1 MSSKKGNIGKGIG
14 GQAVIEGVMMKGK
27 KMYSLSVRTP
37 DKTIKTVKT
46 FTKPAKEKCFIWGLP
61 IIRGVVAFCDSLV
74 TGMRVTMKSA
84 ELAGLDDIEYDN
96 NSKFEM
102 WLQKKFGDKLA
113 DYLIYFSVFVSIC
126 LCIGIFMVLPTVLG
140 GWINGFFGG
149 NASVRGAF
157 ESIIKIALFL
167 GYMILVSQMKD
178 IKRVFMYHGAEHKTI
193 NCFESDK
200 ELTVENVRNS
210 TRFHKRCGTSFLVIV
225 LIISIIVF
233 FFVPTNDFWLRILSR
248 ILLIPVIAGI
258 SYEVIRWAGRHDNL
272 LVNIVSFP
280 GIATQLITT
289 SEPDDSMIEVAIAS
303 LKAVL
308 EEEPEDEEDG
318 CKSDGEKAERK
329 AG

>member
-1 MSSKKGNIGKGIG
+1 MENKKKKNLGKGIG

-27 KMYSLSVRTP
+27 KMYALSVRTP
-37 DKTIKTVKT
+37 DKSIKTVKT
-46 FTKPAKEKCFIWGLP
+46 FTKSAKERCFIWGLP
-61 IIRGVVAFCDSLV
+61 IIRGVVSFVDSLV
-74 TGMRVTMKSA
+74 TGMKVTMKSA
-84 ELAGLDDIEYDN
+84 ELAGLDDIEYDEE
-96 NSKFEM
+96 SKFEM
-102 WLQKKFGDKLA
+102 WLEKKFGDKLT
-113 DYLIYFSVFVSIC
+113 DYIIYFSVVVSIC
-126 LCIGIFMVLPTVLG
+126 LCIGLFMVLPTVLG
-140 GWINGFFGG
+140 GWITGLLGG
-149 NASVRGAF
+149 STAVRGAL
-157 ESIIKIALFL
+157 ESTIKIVLFL

-193 NCFESDK
+193 NCFESDM
-200 ELTVENVRNS
+200 ELTVENVRKC

-233 FFVPTNDFWLRILSR
+233 LFVTTNDFWLRILSR
-248 ILLIPVIAGI
+248 IILIPVIAGL

-308 EEEPEDEEDG
+308 EEEPEDDCSGG
-318 CKSDGEKAERK
+318 CGKN
-329 AG
+329 